1 MATEQ
6 IYPSEEVNF
15 IGDLSNAFIRTI
27 LVIFLW
33 YLFFYYYYLILSF
46 GLIGL
51 VIIFV
56 VMMLILPYTF
66 SSVSLWFNIW
76 AYKIVSWQTS
86 LPYMNYKTSCPFLKR
101 KRLNFSC
108 HAEQIDPFEKDKF
121 ERCHREPLW
130 EACWPQRIPSI
141 LQVYDEAPSRKKQQL
156 ASILAA
162 MKEHAAPSG
171 MKMLEALNSDILDV
185 QTRLYAGLALAAM
198 GNEAGIVPLLNMLG
212 NYEPRTDQT
221 IRAVLSR
228 YGETALPYLINA
240 VQDCDDDNLCGG
252 LVEIMGK
259 IEHENSIPTLDSL
272 LKSETTGEYTRLQT
286 IYALQELDSE
296 EAIKTLLVNFEK
308 APLEEQSQTKEVF
321 LSRKLISFPLLIELL
336 PNREISEDYYSRI
349 GDVLAEVDARTYD
362 RLFTKLREIKD
373 LETVQK
379 LARILKENTPEEEE
393 FLTLHKILD
402 KHIFDQGLL

>member
-6 IYPSEEVNF
+6 IYPVEEVNF
-15 IGDLSNAFIRTI
+15 IGDLSNAFIRS
-27 LVIFLW
+27 IFVFFMW
-33 YLFFYYYYLILSF
+33 YLFFYYYYLLLSL

-51 VIIFV
+51 IIIFV

-76 AYKIVSWQTS
+76 AYKIVSWQTN
-86 LPYMNYKTSCPFLKR
+86 LPYMNYKNNCPFLKR
-101 KRLNFSC
+101 KRLTFSC
-108 HAEQIDPFEKDKF
+108 QAEQIAPFEKDKF
-121 ERCHREPLW
+121 ERCHREVLW

-141 LQVYDEAPSRKKQQL
+141 LQVYDEASPRKKQHL

-171 MKMLEALNSDILDV
+171 MKMLEALNSEVLDV

-198 GNEAGIVPLLNMLG
+198 GNEAGIQPLLKMLG

-228 YGETALPYLINA
+228 YGETALPYLISA
-240 VQDCDDDNLCGG
+240 IQDCDNDNLCGS

-259 IEHENSIPTLDSL
+259 IGHENCIPVLDRL
-272 LKSETTGEYTRLQT
+272 LKSETTGEYTRLQV

-296 EAIKTLLVNFEK
+296 EAFKVLLVNFEK
-308 APLEEQSQTKEVF
+308 APLEEQTQIKEVF
-321 LSRKLISFPLLIELL
+321 LSRKLTSFPLLIELL
-336 PNREISEDYYSRI
+336 SNPEISEDYYTRV

-362 RLFTKLREIKD
+362 RFFTKLRETKD
-373 LETVQK
+373 LETVQR
-379 LARILKENTPEEEE
+379 LARILKENTPEDED
-393 FLTLHKILD
+393 FLNLYAILD
-402 KHIFDQGLL
+402 KHISDQ